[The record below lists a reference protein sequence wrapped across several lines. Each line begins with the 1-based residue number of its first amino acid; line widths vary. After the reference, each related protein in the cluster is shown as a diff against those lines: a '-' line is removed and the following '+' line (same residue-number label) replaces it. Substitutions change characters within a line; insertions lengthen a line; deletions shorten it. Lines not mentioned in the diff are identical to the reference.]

1 MNIDLATIALI
12 LVISSIFQAIF
23 ILLLSSKY
31 PGVDHFGVSCSFYA
45 LGFLFVM
52 LQGSNAHD
60 LITVVIGNAL
70 LLLALIFQYMGLVRF
85 LELPEN
91 RWFPPF
97 IFGFCLL
104 ALFYFQF
111 IFDSI
116 SARIFAINLSIG
128 LISLLSAQTLNN
140 HKNALMPRQT
150 QLLFLLFA
158 ATGFFA
164 VVRAV
169 HGLFSPPLDKA
180 LSPALFQILSF
191 TGAFIANIIVTFT
204 FIIMVNERV
213 SSDIRSAKEQFE
225 QIFNLSPDAS
235 LITTLPDGKIV
246 NFNLGFLNFT
256 GFSQEDV
263 QNKSVLDLNLYENP
277 ADREK
282 LLEEITANQSIDDF
296 ELNFRN
302 KDKEIRICAMSAKI
316 IQMNNTPHIISIIR
330 DITNRKKNEEAVLYL
345 SYHDQL
351 TGLYNRRFYEEELL
365 RLDTPRN
372 LPIALI
378 MADVNGLKLIN
389 DAYGHQMGDK
399 VLKEFAEILKKE
411 CRHDEIA
418 SRVGGDEFVV
428 LFSHTDRQ
436 SVERIVKRLNVAV
449 AKVQIDHTILSVS
462 MGFALK
468 EDPHDDL
475 NDVFKRAED
484 AMYQHKLIISPSIK
498 RATIDLIVNSIYER
512 NHQEVIH
519 SQLVSDYCQALAR
532 TLDFDTEAVNQVG
545 LAGLRHDIGE
555 IAIDEAI
562 LTKSE
567 KLSESEWA
575 EIKRHPE
582 IGYHILR
589 SVNELAEIA
598 KFVLEHHERWDGQGY
613 PKGLKADEISLQGR
627 IIAIADAYCTM
638 TTERPYC
645 RALTEAE
652 AIKEIKKCAG
662 LQFDENL
669 ARLFVEKVLQQEWPP
684 S

>member
-1 MNIDLATIALI
+1 MNVDLATIALI
-12 LVISSIFQAIF
+12 LVLSSIFQAIF

-91 RWFPPF
+91 RWFPPI
-97 IFGFCLL
+97 IFGFCLF
-104 ALFYFQF
+104 ALIYFQF

-169 HGLFSPPLDKA
+169 HGLFSPPLDNA
-180 LSPALFQILSF
+180 LSPALFQIISF

-302 KDKEIRICAMSAKI
+302 KDRDIRICAMILAKLPL
-316 IQMNNTPHIISIIR
+316 M
-330 DITNRKKNEEAVLYL
+330 K
-345 SYHDQL
+345 
-351 TGLYNRRFYEEELL
+351 RF
-365 RLDTPRN
+365 
-372 LPIALI
+372 
-378 MADVNGLKLIN
+378 
-389 DAYGHQMGDK
+389 
-399 VLKEFAEILKKE
+399 
-411 CRHDEIA
+411 
-418 SRVGGDEFVV
+418 
-428 LFSHTDRQ
+428 
-436 SVERIVKRLNVAV
+436 
-449 AKVQIDHTILSVS
+449 
-462 MGFALK
+462 
-468 EDPHDDL
+468 
-475 NDVFKRAED
+475 
-484 AMYQHKLIISPSIK
+484 
-498 RATIDLIVNSIYER
+498 
-512 NHQEVIH
+512 
-519 SQLVSDYCQALAR
+519 
-532 TLDFDTEAVNQVG
+532 
-545 LAGLRHDIGE
+545 
-555 IAIDEAI
+555 
-562 LTKSE
+562 
-567 KLSESEWA
+567 
-575 EIKRHPE
+575 
-582 IGYHILR
+582 
-589 SVNELAEIA
+589 
-598 KFVLEHHERWDGQGY
+598 
-613 PKGLKADEISLQGR
+613 
-627 IIAIADAYCTM
+627 
-638 TTERPYC
+638 
-645 RALTEAE
+645 
-652 AIKEIKKCAG
+652 
-662 LQFDENL
+662 
-669 ARLFVEKVLQQEWPP
+669 
-684 S
+684 